1 MDLDRTIQTSEPWAA
16 PAAAVLE
23 DLGGH
28 EEGLNAAEASARLE
42 RHGRNVLTP
51 PKPAPWWKRV
61 LLQFKDVLI
70 YVLLASALLKAII
83 GDWVDFAVILAVAV
97 INAVIGLVQEGRAEQ
112 ALNAIRGMLS
122 TQAHVMRAGVWIE
135 ADAAELVPGDVVRV
149 RAGDR
154 VPADLRLLDAANLQV
169 DESAL
174 TGEAEPSNKSSD
186 AVASSAELGDRTSM
200 LFSGTIVAAGTGRG
214 VVVSTGESTEI
225 GHIQTLVSEVE
236 TVETPLAIALA
247 RFGRLIAWTIVAMTL
262 VMTAIGFFVHGFGLQ
277 EIVSAAIGFAVA
289 AIPEGLPALVTI
301 TLALGVQQMAR
312 RHAITRRLPAV
323 EALGSVTVIC
333 SDKTG
338 TLTKNEMTARAV
350 RTAAREYEVEGTGY
364 EPVGGITRE
373 GAAAPASDNADLRI
387 LAEAVAVCNDARVVG
402 AGSDWRI
409 IGAPTE
415 GALKVLGLKAG
426 VDGADWRRGAEVPF
440 DSEHK
445 YMAVLATD
453 AAGEA
458 YVFMKGAPDR
468 VLTRASTQTQPDG
481 TSAPIDVQ
489 HWQRQISELGR
500 RGLRVL
506 AASRRRADANGS
518 ELSHADLEGGFEFI
532 GVVGIVDPPRPE
544 AITAIATSHRAG
556 VAVKMITGDHPDT
569 ALSIAREMG
578 IASGTGGAE
587 PRVLTGAELE
597 AMSDDE
603 LRAIAGSVDVYARTS
618 PEHKIRIVSALQH
631 EGEVVA
637 MTGDGVNDAPAL
649 TQADVGVAMGL
660 KGTEATK
667 EAADLVLTDDNFA
680 TIERAVEEGRRIYSN
695 IRKSIL
701 FLLPTNG
708 AQALVILIAVL
719 IGATQLPLEPV
730 QVLWI
735 NMATS
740 VTLSLALAG
749 AGAEPGLMD
758 QPPRGKNAP
767 LLDARMGVRIGVV
780 SLLVA
785 AATMFSFYFE
795 IGYGENLRQSQTTAV
810 TTLALCQLAYL
821 FSCRFLDSSSFS
833 IDVFRGNRV
842 IYISAATLIVLQ
854 LAFVYLPF
862 MHDWF
867 GSDVIDWHQWGLSA
881 LLAIVVFVLAEVNKS
896 LTKRI
901 GQNPVVPSA
910 GGASLAG

>member
-1 MDLDRTIQTSEPWAA
+1 MDLDRTIQTSEPWAS
-16 PAAAVLE
+16 PAEAVLAE
-23 DLGGH
+23 LGGSH
-28 EEGLNAAEASARLE
+28 EGLTAAEASDRLQ

-135 ADAAELVPGDVVRV
+135 ADAAQLVPGDVVRV

-174 TGEAEPSNKSSD
+174 TGEAEPSTKFVD
-186 AVASSAELGDRTSM
+186 PVAPTAELGDRTSM
-200 LFSGTIVAAGTGRG
+200 MFSGTLVAAGTGRG
-214 VVVSTGESTEI
+214 VVVATGGNTEI

-247 RFGRLIAWTIVAMTL
+247 RFGRLIAWTIVAMTV

-312 RHAITRRLPAV
+312 RNAITRRLPAV

-350 RTAAREYEVEGTGY
+350 RTAAREYEVDGTGY
-364 EPVGGITRE
+364 APVGAVTRD
-373 GAAAPASDNADLRI
+373 GAAAPAAENADLRA

-402 AGSDWRI
+402 SAGSWSI

-415 GALKVLGLKAG
+415 GALAVLGLKAG
-426 VDGADWRRGAEVPF
+426 VDAAEWRREAEVPF
-440 DSEHK
+440 DSETK
-445 YMAVLATD
+445 YMAVLARN
-453 AAGEA
+453 ASGEA
-458 YVFMKGAPDR
+458 SVFLKGAPDR
-468 VLTRASTQTQPDG
+468 VLPRAATQTQPDG
-481 TSAPIDVQ
+481 SSAPIDLE
-489 HWQRQISELGR
+489 HWQRQISELGQ

-506 AASRRRADANGS
+506 AAARRVPDAGQS
-518 ELSHADLEGGFEFI
+518 TLSHDDLAGGFEFI

-544 AITAIATSHRAG
+544 AIEAIATSHRAG

-578 IASGTGGAE
+578 ITSGAAE

-603 LRAIAGSVDVYARTS
+603 LRVMAGSVDVYARTS

-719 IGATQLPLEPV
+719 VGATQLPLEPV

-758 QPPRGKNAP
+758 QLPRGKNAP

-780 SLLVA
+780 SLLIG
-785 AATMFSFYFE
+785 AATLFTFYFE

-810 TTLALCQLAYL
+810 TTLALSQLAYL
-821 FSCRFLDSSSFS
+821 FSCRFLDRSSVTPA
-833 IDVFRGNRV
+833 VFRGNRV
-842 IYISAATLIVLQ
+842 IYISAAALVVLQ

-862 MHDWF
+862 MNDWF
-867 GSDVIDWHQWGLSA
+867 SSDAIDWHQWVLSA
-881 LLAIVVFVLAEVNKS
+881 ALAVVIFFLAELNKA
-896 LTKRI
+896 LTRRI
-901 GQNPVVPSA
+901 GERKVRR
-910 GGASLAG
+910 

>member
-1 MDLDRTIQTSEPWAA
+1 MDLDRTLQSSAPWAT
-16 PAAAVLE
+16 PADVVLAE
-23 DLGGH
+23 LQGG
-28 EEGLNAAEASARLE
+28 EQGLTAAEAGGRLE
-42 RHGRNVLTP
+42 RYGRNVLTP
-51 PKPAPWWKRV
+51 PRPAPWWKRV

-122 TQAHVMRAGVWIE
+122 TQAHVMRAGVWVE
-135 ADAAELVPGDVVRV
+135 TDAAELVPGDVVRV

-174 TGEAEPSNKSSD
+174 TGEAEPSTKS
-186 AVASSAELGDRTSM
+186 VAQVGETAELGDRTSM
-200 LFSGTIVAAGTGRG
+200 VFSGTLVAAGTGRG
-214 VVVSTGESTEI
+214 VVVATGESTEI
-225 GHIQTLVSEVE
+225 GRIQTLVSEVE
-236 TVETPLAIALA
+236 SVETPLAIALA
-247 RFGRLIAWTIVAMTL
+247 RFGRLIAWTIVAMTI
-262 VMTAIGFFVHGFGLQ
+262 VMTLIGFFVHHFVLE

-364 EPVGGITRE
+364 APVGAITR
-373 GAAAPASDNADLRI
+373 GAAAAPASDHLDLRA

-402 AGSDWRI
+402 SAGDWSI

-415 GALKVLGLKAG
+415 GALAVLGLKAG
-426 VDGADWRRGAEVPF
+426 VDSAAWRREAEVPF
-440 DSEHK
+440 DSETK
-445 YMAVLATD
+445 YMAVLARD
-453 AAGEA
+453 ASGEA
-458 YVFMKGAPDR
+458 YVFLKGAPDR
-468 VLTRASTQTQPDG
+468 VLTRATTQTRPDG
-481 TSAPIDVQ
+481 SSEPLDLE
-489 HWQRQISELGR
+489 HWQRQISELGQ

-506 AASRRRADANGS
+506 AASRRRAGAGQGT
-518 ELSHADLEGGFEFI
+518 LSHADLEGGFEFI

-544 AITAIATSHRAG
+544 AIDAIATSHRAG

-578 IASGTGGAE
+578 ITRGDAGAAGAG

-597 AMSDDE
+597 AMGDDE
-603 LRAIAGSVDVYARTS
+603 LRRVAGSVDVYARTS

-708 AQALVILIAVL
+708 AQALVILVAVV

-758 QPPRGKNAP
+758 QPPRGKSAP

-780 SLLVA
+780 SLLIG
-785 AATMFSFYFE
+785 AATMFTFYFE
-795 IGYGENLRQSQTTAV
+795 VGYGETLRQSQTTAV

-821 FSCRFLDSSSFS
+821 FSCRFLDRSSVTLA
-833 IDVFRGNRV
+833 VFRGNRV
-842 IYISAATLIVLQ
+842 IYVSAAVLIVLQ

-867 GSDVIDWHQWGLSA
+867 QAAPIDWHQWGLSA
-881 LLAIVVFVLAEVNKS
+881 LLAIVIFLLAEANKA
-896 LTKRI
+896 LTRRI
-901 GQNPVVPSA
+901 GEPR
-910 GGASLAG
+910 GR

>member
-1 MDLDRTIQTSEPWAA
+1 MDLDRTIQTREPWATTSD
-16 PAAAVLE
+16 AVLAE
-23 DLGGH
+23 LGGS
-28 EEGLNAAEASARLE
+28 EAGLTAAEASGRLAL
-42 RHGRNVLTP
+42 HGRNVLTP

-83 GDWVDFAVILAVAV
+83 GDWVDFAVILAVAI

-174 TGEAEPSNKSSD
+174 TGEAEPATKFVE
-186 AVASSAELGDRTSM
+186 AVAPGAELGDRTSM
-200 LFSGTIVAAGTGRG
+200 MFSGTLVAAGTGRG
-214 VVVSTGESTEI
+214 VVVATGENTEI

-247 RFGRLIAWTIVAMTL
+247 RFGRLIAWTIVAMTV
-262 VMTAIGFFVHGFGLQ
+262 VMTAIGFFWHGFGLQ
-277 EIVSAAIGFAVA
+277 EVVSAAIGFAVA

-312 RHAITRRLPAV
+312 RNAITRRLPAV

-338 TLTKNEMTARAV
+338 TLTKNEMTARSV
-350 RTAAREYEVEGTGY
+350 RTAAREYDVVGTGY
-364 EPVGGITRE
+364 EPVGAIMRAGAP
-373 GAAAPASDNADLRI
+373 AAASANPDLLA

-402 AGSDWRI
+402 AEGDWRI

-415 GALKVLGLKAG
+415 GALAVLGLKAE
-426 VDGADWRRGAEVPF
+426 VDAGAWRREAEVPF
-440 DSEHK
+440 DSETK
-445 YMAVLATD
+445 YMAVLARGG
-453 AAGEA
+453 AGEA
-458 YVFMKGAPDR
+458 YVFLKGAPDR
-468 VLTRASTQTQPDG
+468 VLPRASTQTQPDG
-481 TSAPIDVQ
+481 SSAPIDLE
-489 HWQRQISELGR
+489 HWQRQISELGQ

-506 AASRRRADANGS
+506 AAARRRAAPAQS
-518 ELSHADLEGGFEFI
+518 ALSHDDLTGGFEFI

-544 AITAIATSHRAG
+544 AINAIATSHRAG

-578 IASGTGGAE
+578 ITSGADAGQ
-587 PRVLTGAELE
+587 RVLTGAELE

-603 LRAIAGSVDVYARTS
+603 LRAMAADVDVYARTS

-719 IGATQLPLEPV
+719 VGATQLPLEPV

-740 VTLSLALAG
+740 VTLSLSLAG

-780 SLLVA
+780 SLLIG
-785 AATMFSFYFE
+785 AATLFTFYFE
-795 IGYGENLRQSQTTAV
+795 IGYGETLAQSQTTAV

-821 FSCRFLDSSSFS
+821 FSCRFLDQSSLTLA
-833 IDVFRGNRV
+833 VFRGNRV
-842 IYISAATLIVLQ
+842 IYISAGALIVLQ

-867 GSDVIDWHQWGLSA
+867 GSGPIDWHQWGLSA
-881 LLAIVVFVLAEVNKS
+881 LLAIVIFLLAEVNKR
-896 LTKRI
+896 LTRSI
-901 GQNPVVPSA
+901 GDQGVQR
-910 GGASLAG
+910 

>member
-23 DLGGH
+23 GLGSSDQ
-28 EEGLNAAEASARLE
+28 GLTAAEASARLDQ
-42 RHGRNVLTP
+42 HGRNVLSP
-51 PKPAPWWKRV
+51 PKSAPWWKRV

-70 YVLLASALLKAII
+70 YVLLASALLKAVI

-135 ADAAELVPGDVVRV
+135 LDASELVPGDVVRV

-154 VPADLRLLDAANLQV
+154 VPADVRLLDAANLQV

-174 TGEAEPSNKSSD
+174 TGEAEPSTKFVEP
-186 AVASSAELGDRTSM
+186 VAQAAELGDRTSM
-200 LFSGTIVAAGTGRG
+200 MFSGTLVAAGTGRG
-214 VVVSTGESTEI
+214 VVVATGGTTEI
-225 GHIQTLVSEVE
+225 GHIQTLVTEVE
-236 TVETPLAIALA
+236 AVETPLAIALA
-247 RFGRLIAWTIVAMTL
+247 RFGRLIAWTIVAMTV

-350 RTAAREYEVEGTGY
+350 RTAARAYEIEGTGY
-364 EPVGGITRE
+364 APLGAVTRE
-373 GAAAPASDNADLRI
+373 GAPAPASANADLRI

-402 AGSDWRI
+402 SGGDWSVV
-409 IGAPTE
+409 GAPTE
-415 GALKVLGLKAG
+415 GALAVLGLKAG
-426 VDGADWRRGAEVPF
+426 VDPGVWRREAEVPF
-440 DSEHK
+440 DSETK
-445 YMAVLATD
+445 YMAVLARD
-453 AAGEA
+453 ASGEA
-458 YVFMKGAPDR
+458 SVFLKGAPDR
-468 VLTRASTQTQPDG
+468 VLTRATTQTQPDG
-481 TSAPIDVQ
+481 SSAPIDVE

-506 AASRRRADANGS
+506 AAARRRPGAGQSTLA
-518 ELSHADLEGGFEFI
+518 HADLETGFEFI

-544 AITAIATSHRAG
+544 AIEAIATSHRAG

-578 IASGTGGAE
+578 ITEPGAAGRAE
-587 PRVLTGAELE
+587 PRVLTGAQLE

-603 LRAIAGSVDVYARTS
+603 LRALAAEVDVYARTS

-708 AQALVILIAVL
+708 AQALVILVAVL
-719 IGATQLPLEPV
+719 VGATQLPLEPV

-780 SLLVA
+780 SLLIG
-785 AATMFSFYFE
+785 AATMFTFYFE

-821 FSCRFLDSSSFS
+821 FSCRFLDRSSVSLA
-833 IDVFRGNRV
+833 VFRGNRV
-842 IYISAATLIVLQ
+842 IYLSAAVLIVLQ

-862 MHDWF
+862 MHIWF
-867 GSDVIDWHQWGLSA
+867 LSDTIDWHQWGLSA
-881 LLAIVVFVLAEVNKS
+881 LLAIVVFFLAEGNKA
-896 LTKRI
+896 LTRRI
-901 GQNPVVPSA
+901 GET
-910 GGASLAG
+910 GGAR

>member
-16 PAAAVLE
+16 PASAVLE
-23 DLGGH
+23 SLGGTEH
-28 EEGLNAAEASARLE
+28 GLTAAEASARLDS
-42 RHGRNVLTP
+42 HGRNMLAP

-112 ALNAIRGMLS
+112 ALNAIRGMMS

-135 ADAAELVPGDVVRV
+135 VDAAELVPGDVVRL

-174 TGEAEPSNKSSD
+174 TGEAEPSTKFTEP
-186 AVASSAELGDRTSM
+186 VAPTAELGDRSSM
-200 LFSGTIVAAGTGRG
+200 MFSGTLVAAGTGRG
-214 VVVSTGESTEI
+214 VVVATGVNTEI
-225 GHIQTLVSEVE
+225 GHIQTLVTEVE
-236 TVETPLAIALA
+236 SVETPLAIALA

-350 RTAAREYEVEGTGY
+350 RTAAHEYEVEGTGY
-364 EPVGGITRE
+364 APEGVITRD
-373 GAAAPASDNADLRI
+373 GAPAPASANPDLQA

-402 AGSDWRI
+402 AAGDWRI
-409 IGAPTE
+409 VGAPTE
-415 GALKVLGLKAG
+415 GALAVLGHKAG
-426 VDGADWRRGAEVPF
+426 VDGGTWQREAEVPF
-440 DSEHK
+440 DSETK
-445 YMAVLATD
+445 YMAVLARGD
-453 AAGEA
+453 GGEA
-458 YVFMKGAPDR
+458 YVFLKGAPDR
-468 VLTRASTQTQPDG
+468 VLTRATTQTQPDG
-481 TSAPIDVQ
+481 SAAPIDVA
-489 HWQRQISELGR
+489 HWQRQISELGQ

-506 AASRRRADANGS
+506 AAARRRADAGAAT
-518 ELSHADLEGGFEFI
+518 LSHADLETGFEFI

-544 AITAIATSHRAG
+544 AIVAIATSHRAG

-578 IASGTGGAE
+578 ITSGGDAGAGDAGADAAE

-597 AMSDDE
+597 AMSDE
-603 LRAIAGSVDVYARTS
+603 QLRAVAGTVDVYARTS

-708 AQALVILIAVL
+708 GQSLVILIAVL

-758 QPPRGKNAP
+758 QPPRGKDAP

-795 IGYGENLRQSQTTAV
+795 DGHGENLAQSQTTAV

-821 FSCRFLDSSSFS
+821 FSCRFLDRSSLSLE
-833 IDVFRGNRV
+833 VFRGNRV
-842 IYISAATLIVLQ
+842 IYISAAVLIVLQ

-881 LLAIVVFVLAEVNKS
+881 LLAIVVFVLAEVNKA
-896 LTKRI
+896 LTRRI
-901 GQNPVVPSA
+901 GES
-910 GGASLAG
+910 GGAR